1 MLSDC
6 YGLLAA
12 GEHRSPKET
21 SEKARTAAARALKI
35 DDTLAEA
42 HVRLA
47 ASKLYD
53 EWDWTGAE
61 REYQQAI
68 ALNPTNATAHQRYST
83 YLIAMGRTEESLVEM
98 RRALELDP
106 VSLIIN
112 TGLGWH
118 LYFARR
124 YDQAIEQYRKTLELD
139 PNFSVA
145 YLTLGE
151 AYVQKARYQEA
162 FAAFD
167 KAMAAHKGR
176 AIAVLG
182 HALAT
187 AGHRDK
193 ARQVLSQLKEL
204 AKQTYICPYNFAVVH
219 AGLGDKDRALLW
231 LERAYE
237 ERSIRLVFLQ
247 RDPVFDSLRSD
258 LRFQQLL
265 HRLGF
270 VDRSLKLK

>member
-1 MLSDC
+1 MLLHTPLLSDC
-6 YGLLAA
+6 YGLLAS
-12 GEHRSPKET
+12 GEWLSPQEM
-21 SEKARTAAARALKI
+21 SQKARTAAVRALKI

-68 ALNPTNATAHQRYST
+68 ALNPTHATAHQRYST
-83 YLIAMGRTEESLVEM
+83 YLIAVSRNEESLAEM

-139 PNFSVA
+139 PNFVLA
-145 YLTLGE
+145 YLHLGE
-151 AYVQKARYQEA
+151 AYVQKARYREA

-167 KAMAAHKGR
+167 KAR
-176 AIAVLG
+176 AVLQG
-182 HALAT
+182 PCDGST
-187 AGHRDK
+187 G
-193 ARQVLSQLKEL
+193 
-204 AKQTYICPYNFAVVH
+204 TC
-219 AGLGDKDRALLW
+219 LG
-231 LERAYE
+231 
-237 ERSIRLVFLQ
+237 
-247 RDPVFDSLRSD
+247 
-258 LRFQQLL
+258 
-265 HRLGF
+265 
-270 VDRSLKLK
+270 